1 MEILENVVRGVIG
14 IVSMLGI
21 CYLFSSEKKSV
32 DWKLVVTGILLQIV
46 LAVVMLKVP
55 FVRSIFTTIVDGF
68 LVMISSIIEA
78 SQFMFGDLATEGGP
92 FGFAFTILPTIVFFS
107 ALSSLLYY
115 YGILQKVVY
124 VFAWVMTRTMRL
136 SGAESLAVAANVF
149 IGQTEAPLVVK
160 PYLKSMTKSE
170 VMCLMTGGMATIA
183 GGVFGAYLAMLGGDD
198 PVAQQKFGLHLLT
211 ASIVSAPAA
220 IVAAKILFPETEPE
234 KIDSTLSIPR
244 KEAGSNFLDALS
256 QGTTE
261 GVRLAVNVGAMLL
274 AFMAIVFLCNN
285 ILGIIGDKVHL
296 NDDILAWTDGKYEK
310 LSLQLFLGYLFAP
323 LSWVM
328 GIQGQDIYYIGQL
341 LGEKTILN
349 EFVAYVTLGDMRSE
363 GLISNR
369 SAIMAAYALCGFAN
383 FASIGI
389 QIGGIGA
396 LAPGKRVTLTELGF
410 KALIGG
416 TIATVLTGC
425 LAGALI

>member
-1 MEILENVVRGVIG
+1 MV
-14 IVSMLGI
+14 
-21 CYLFSSEKKSV
+21 
-32 DWKLVVTGILLQIV
+32 
-46 LAVVMLKVP
+46 
-55 FVRSIFTTIVDGF
+55 
-68 LVMISSIIEA
+68 
-78 SQFMFGDLATEGGP
+78 
-92 FGFAFTILPTIVFFS
+92 
-107 ALSSLLYY
+107 
-115 YGILQKVVY
+115 
-124 VFAWVMTRTMRL
+124 
-136 SGAESLAVAANVF
+136 
-149 IGQTEAPLVVK
+149 
-160 PYLKSMTKSE
+160 
-170 VMCLMTGGMATIA
+170 
-183 GGVFGAYLAMLGGDD
+183 
-198 PVAQQKFGLHLLT
+198 
-211 ASIVSAPAA
+211 
-220 IVAAKILFPETEPE
+220 AKILVPAQSD
-234 KIDSTLSIPR
+234 KDVSKDLNIP
-244 KEAGSNFLDALS
+244 KGEVGSNVLDAIA
-256 QGTTE
+256 QGTSD
-261 GVRLAVNVGAMLL
+261 GVKLAVNVGAMLL

>member
-1 MEILENVVRGVIG
+1 MMLAIGRASLGVVILIA
-14 IVSMLGI
+14 L
-21 CYLFSSEKKSV
+21 CYLLSSDKKAV
-32 DWKLVVTGILLQIV
+32 NWKLVITGVLIQVV
-46 LAVVMLKVP
+46 LAILMIKVP
-55 FVRSIFTTIVDGF
+55 FVTSFFQGIVSLF
-68 LVMISSIIEA
+68 LVIIDAATESSA
-78 SQFMFGDLATEGGP
+78 FLFGELATESKY
-92 FGFAFTILPTIVFFS
+92 GFAFSALPTIVFFS
-107 ALSSLLYY
+107 ALTSLFYY

-124 VFAWVMTRTMRL
+124 GFAWMMNKTMNL
-136 SGAESLAVAANVF
+136 TGAESLAAAANVF
-149 IGQTEAPLVVK
+149 MGQTEAPLVIK
-160 PYLKSMTKSE
+160 PYLEKMSRSE
-170 VMCLMTGGMATIA
+170 IMSLMTGGMATIA
-183 GGVFGAYLAMLGGDD
+183 GSVFGFYMAVLGGGSDTIR
-198 PVAQQKFGLHLLT
+198 AEFGLHLLV
-211 ASIVSAPAA
+211 ASIISAPAA
-220 IVAAKILFPETEPE
+220 LVVAKILVPAQSD
-234 KIDSTLSIPR
+234 KDVSKDLNIP
-244 KEAGSNFLDALS
+244 KGEVGSNVLDAIA
-256 QGTTE
+256 QGTSD
-261 GVRLAVNVGAMLL
+261 GVKLAVNVGAMLL